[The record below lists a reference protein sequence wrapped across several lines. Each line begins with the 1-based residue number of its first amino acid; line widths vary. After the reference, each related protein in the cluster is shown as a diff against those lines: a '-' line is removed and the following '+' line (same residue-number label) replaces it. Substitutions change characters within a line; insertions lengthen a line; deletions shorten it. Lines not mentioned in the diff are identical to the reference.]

1 MRILHT
7 GDWHLGKNLEGQS
20 RMDEQELFLKDFIDI
35 VEENKVDLVI
45 IAGDVYDTSN
55 PPARAEK
62 MFYDTL
68 KKISKNG
75 ERLILVMPWVKLSR
89 RLTEE

>member
-35 VEENKVDLVI
+35 VEENKVDALKI
-45 IAGDVYDTSN
+45 IVNHYHEEEFPFGLELLPVTSVL
-55 PPARAEK
+55 R
-62 MFYDTL
+62 L
-68 KKISKNG
+68 KVLEMTGK
-75 ERLILVMPWVKLSR
+75 R
-89 RLTEE
+89 RNNRR

>member
-7 GDWHLGKNLEGQS
+7 GDWHLGKNLEGVS
-20 RMDEQELFLKDFIDI
+20 RMDEQELFLNDFINI
-35 VEENKVDLVI
+35 VEENNIDLVV
-45 IAGDVYDTSN
+45 IAGDVYDSSN

-68 KKISKNG
+68 KKLSKNG
-75 ERLILVMPWVKLSR
+75 ERLTLVKIGTHV
-89 RLTEE
+89 

>member
-35 VEENKVDLVI
+35 VEENKVDFI
-45 IAGDVYDTSN
+45 FFNACN
-55 PPARAEK
+55 P
-62 MFYDTL
+62 F
-68 KKISKNG
+68 G
-75 ERLILVMPWVKLSR
+75 
-89 RLTEE
+89 